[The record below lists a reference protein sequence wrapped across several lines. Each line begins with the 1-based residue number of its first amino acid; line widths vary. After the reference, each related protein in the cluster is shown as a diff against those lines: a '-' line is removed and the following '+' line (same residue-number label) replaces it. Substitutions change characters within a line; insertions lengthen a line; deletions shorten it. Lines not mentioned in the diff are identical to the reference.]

1 MLKLTV
7 VALSGASAAYHS
19 LSRSKVALAVG
30 GALGLL
36 AALAAV
42 FFGVLLAGS

>member
-7 VALSGASAAYHS
+7 VVLSGVGAAFHT

-36 AALAAV
+36 GALAAV
-42 FFGVLLAGS
+42 FFGILLAGG